1 MASIRMMNS
10 RLILAVSTT
19 IGLMFAGTQT
29 TATEKLSLHVTPN
42 VSSAPSNVIV
52 KATVARDA
60 DNRWLLIEA
69 DSGSFF
75 RSSAIQLDGDKAP
88 AVTEI
93 RLSNLPSGQY
103 SVSVVLTDSLG
114 EQTTVR
120 RTVLVLSRL
129 GEP

>member
-1 MASIRMMNS
+1 MHH
-10 RLILAVSTT
+10 RLKLAVATA
-19 IGLMFAGTQT
+19 IGLIFAGREM

-52 KATVARDA
+52 KATVTRDR

-69 DSGSFF
+69 DSGSFL

-88 AVTEI
+88 TVTEI
-93 RLSNLPSGQY
+93 RLSNLPSGEY
-103 SVSVVLTDSLG
+103 SVTAVLRNSLG

-120 RTVLVLSRL
+120 RTVVVLSRL

>member
-1 MASIRMMNS
+1 
-10 RLILAVSTT
+10 
-19 IGLMFAGTQT
+19 MFAGSET
-29 TATEKLSLHVTPN
+29 TATERLSLHVTPN

-52 KATVARDA
+52 KATVSKDA

-75 RSSAIQLDGDKAP
+75 RSSAIQLDGEKAP

-103 SVSVVLTDSLG
+103 SVSAVLTNSLG